1 MVIVVA
7 LKRGVL
13 AFWGLWLTIVTA
25 TNVTDLLQTIGV
37 LGTDWRWVSGNY
49 ALVAKAL
56 ELYALPAGI
65 VRLIFGT
72 VIVWEGATAALL
84 WYAAA
89 AYRGREGPGLRAAY
103 LALGVA
109 LALWGAFQV
118 MEELTFQYA
127 FEAVHRD
134 LFTGTLATLLVIAL
148 VPER

>member
-1 MVIVVA
+1 MFSA
-7 LKRGVL
+7 
-13 AFWGLWLTIVTA
+13 
-25 TNVTDLLQTIGV
+25 
-37 LGTDWRWVSGNY
+37 DWRWVSGNY

-65 VRLIFGT
+65 VLLIFGT

-84 WYAAA
+84 WCAAA

>member
-1 MVIVVA
+1 MVMVVA

-13 AFWGLWLTIVTA
+13 AFWALWLTIVTA
-25 TNVTDLLQTIGV
+25 TNMTDLLQTIGV
-37 LGTDWRWVSGNY
+37 LGADWRWVSGNY

-65 VRLIFGT
+65 VLLIFGT
-72 VIVWEGATAALL
+72 VIVLEGATAALL
-84 WYAAA
+84 WCAAA
-89 AYRGREGPGLRAAY
+89 AYRGREGPGLQAAY

-148 VPER
+148 VPEH

>member
-1 MVIVVA
+1 MVVA

-13 AFWGLWLTIVTA
+13 AFWRYGSRSSRRQRDGPA
-25 TNVTDLLQTIGV
+25 PNVGA
-37 LGTDWRWVSGNY
+37 LGADWRWVSGNY

-56 ELYALPAGI
+56 ELYALPAGVI
-65 VRLIFGT
+65 LLIFGT

-84 WYAAA
+84 WCAAA
-89 AYRGREGPGLRAAY
+89 AYRGREGPGLQAAY

-148 VPER
+148 VPKR